1 MNLHP
6 EEISG
11 IIKSQIKHYKDKIDQ
26 AEVGTV
32 VMVGDGIA
40 KAYGLENCMSNELL
54 EFEDLELHR
63 TLRKIQFL
71 LHFFLIPQ
79 RLKREILSDEHAR
92 L

>member
-54 EFEDLELHR
+54 ELHR